1 MVYGDEHA
9 AATFQKA
16 CNDLFEREVSGYRF
30 VDGKVAPITSQEEV
44 GEVEEAAN
52 VAGRMKP
59 GAVHFQRALE
69 LLADRKSPDY
79 RYSVKESIS
88 AVEAACRVLAGKPK
102 AQLTDLLRKVKDTVG
117 LHPALEKAFV
127 SMYGYT
133 SDEQG
138 VRHSLLDESNLTF
151 EDAKFMLVSCAAFV
165 NYLRAKAARS
175 GLGL

>member
-1 MVYGDEHA
+1 MLWNSWRIG
-9 AATFQKA
+9 
-16 CNDLFEREVSGYRF
+16 
-30 VDGKVAPITSQEEV
+30 
-44 GEVEEAAN
+44 
-52 VAGRMKP
+52 
-59 GAVHFQRALE
+59 
-69 LLADRKSPDY
+69 SPDY
-79 RYSVKESIS
+79 RNSIKESIS